1 MFHLA
6 KALSLLALC
15 LLPSAL
21 IADSEADTTSL
32 PQDDETALIQHS
44 LHTNRRD
51 HGSESIAPPQ
61 VPHVLPPSGSLV
73 QKLQQL
79 GTFDCKAHPGL
90 CKPPFDCH
98 QVSSE
103 DVQLWLKQGAAPQGA
118 PNYKLWCA
126 LPHYE
131 EYASACAAGDL
142 ASAGQLQF
150 RLTSSGHFGAHTK
163 ELDGSACFIEGHCA
177 NKEVTNK
184 TTVQEAVGMCDQRF
198 GRQVW
203 ASWGS
208 EAMPLQDHLD
218 YDVPAD
224 MSKGY
229 QSPQQSRPTV
239 LAACAMGNYH
249 CDVMYCRET
258 YCKDEYYVKKYGG
271 LLKAFGWV
279 E

>member
-1 MFHLA
+1 MFNLA
-6 KALSLLALC
+6 KALSLLALF
-15 LLPSAL
+15 LLPCSL
-21 IADSEADTTSL
+21 VADVEADAGK
-32 PQDDETALIQHS
+32 DEVTALIQQS
-44 LHTNRRD
+44 LHLNHRD
-51 HGSESIAPPQ
+51 HETELSAPQQ
-61 VPHVLPPSGSLV
+61 VPRVLLRSGGLV
-73 QKLQQL
+73 QKLQKLQKQ
-79 GTFDCKAHPGL
+79 GAFDCKAHPGL
-90 CKPPFDCH
+90 CQPPFDCH
-98 QVSSE
+98 LVTPE
-103 DVQLWLKQGAAPQGA
+103 EVQLWLQHGAAQQGL

-131 EYASACAAGDL
+131 EYASKCAAGDL
-142 ASAGQLQF
+142 AAAGQLQF

-184 TTVQEAVGMCDQRF
+184 TTVQEAVGMCDKRF
-198 GRQVW
+198 GRQDW

-208 EAMPLQDHLD
+208 TTVPYHDQLG
-218 YDVPAD
+218 YSVPAD
-224 MSKGY
+224 ASKGY
-229 QSPQQSRPTV
+229 HSRLQTRPTV

-279 E
+279 A